1 MGYAAITLAI
11 MGFVV
16 GLRFR
21 LKVLLP
27 IVVLLLIGSGIFAV
41 LQGWHFFT
49 TFLTIVAAQAILQV
63 GYFSG
68 IVKSSKMMVGFAQ
81 HFAIVLVVGV
91 VLVL

>member
-11 MGFVV
+11 MGFVI

-27 IVVLLLIGSGIFAV
+27 VVVLLLIGSVIFAV

-49 TFLTIVAAQAILQV
+49 ILLAIVAAQTILQV

-68 IVKSSKMMVGFAQ
+68 ILLRWAMSGRRNLRPLF
-81 HFAIVLVVGV
+81 
-91 VLVL
+91 

>member
-49 TFLTIVAAQAILQV
+49 TLLAIIAAQTILQV

-68 IVKSSKMMVGFAQ
+68 ILIRWAMSRRRNLCPLF
-81 HFAIVLVVGV
+81 
-91 VLVL
+91 

>member
-27 IVVLLLIGSGIFAV
+27 FVVLLLIGSGIFAV

-68 IVKSSKMMVGFAQ
+68 ILLRWAMSGRWNWRPLF
-81 HFAIVLVVGV
+81 
-91 VLVL
+91 

>member
-11 MGFVV
+11 MGFVI

-27 IVVLLLIGSGIFAV
+27 VVVLLLIGSVIFAV

-49 TFLTIVAAQAILQV
+49 VLLAIVAAQTILQV

-68 IVKSSKMMVGFAQ
+68 ILLRWAMSGRRNLRPLF
-81 HFAIVLVVGV
+81 
-91 VLVL
+91 

>member
-1 MGYAAITLAI
+1 MGYAAITLAL

-41 LQGWHFFT
+41 LQGWHFLT
-49 TFLTIVAAQAILQV
+49 TLLAIAAAQTILQL

-68 IVKSSKMMVGFAQ
+68 ILLRWAMSGRWNWRPLF
-81 HFAIVLVVGV
+81 
-91 VLVL
+91 

>member
-11 MGFVV
+11 TGLVV

-49 TFLTIVAAQAILQV
+49 FLAIVAAQIILQA

-68 IVKSSKMMVGFAQ
+68 ILLRWAMSGRRNLRPLF
-81 HFAIVLVVGV
+81 
-91 VLVL
+91 

>member
-49 TFLTIVAAQAILQV
+49 TFLAIVAAQTILQV

-68 IVKSSKMMVGFAQ
+68 ILLRWAMSRRWNWRPLF
-81 HFAIVLVVGV
+81 
-91 VLVL
+91 

>member
-11 MGFVV
+11 MGFVI

-27 IVVLLLIGSGIFAV
+27 IVVLLLIGSVIFAV

-49 TFLTIVAAQAILQV
+49 TFLAILAVQTIIQV

-68 IVKSSKMMVGFAQ
+68 ILLRWAMSGRRNLRPLF
-81 HFAIVLVVGV
+81 
-91 VLVL
+91 

>member
-49 TFLTIVAAQAILQV
+49 TFLAIVAAQTILQV

-68 IVKSSKMMVGFAQ
+68 ILLRWAMGGRWNWRPLF
-81 HFAIVLVVGV
+81 
-91 VLVL
+91 

>member
-49 TFLTIVAAQAILQV
+49 ILLAIVAAQTILQV

-68 IVKSSKMMVGFAQ
+68 ILLRWAMSGRRNLRPLF
-81 HFAIVLVVGV
+81 
-91 VLVL
+91 